1 MTMTEKFCKK
11 AKMFHT
17 MFLWYQVTPSV
28 LEDKGSG
35 EGLLFSEFLLSNC
48 LAIQPHSGWQNACKQ
63 SQ

>member
-1 MTMTEKFCKK
+1 
-11 AKMFHT
+11 MFHT